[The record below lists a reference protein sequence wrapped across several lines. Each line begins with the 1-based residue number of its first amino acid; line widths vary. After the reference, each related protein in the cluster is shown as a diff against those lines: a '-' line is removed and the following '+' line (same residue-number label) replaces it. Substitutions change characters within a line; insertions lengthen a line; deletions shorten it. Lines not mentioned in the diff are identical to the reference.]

1 MTDTDTVSLNSA
13 DSINSTQLPQHQ
25 VNALQNADSRPSS
38 GDEEKNVAVTRTKSN
53 KVPLKDKRGILGQ
66 LVITP
71 EYEDARD
78 CSPMVKLI
86 IVAIIGFAAIT
97 GPMGSS
103 IMLPALDDIT
113 TDLNTSIS
121 IVNVAV
127 GVYLLALGIFP
138 LWWSAISERN
148 GRRSIYLVSFTL
160 FFAFSIGTALAPNI
174 SGLIILRVFQGG
186 CSASVQA
193 VGAGTISDLYEPK
206 ERGRAMGWYYL
217 GPLMGPFLAPILG
230 GVVGQVWGW
239 RATQWLLVIF
249 SGCNVILI
257 LFFLPETL
265 RRTDNLAAL
274 KTLIIKEDLES
285 VDEEIP
291 DEVLSRIASKI
302 SSTGGALHDRENDVI
317 LDPVLPSLSRYTTNK
332 STYSKKVAQEA
343 LDDEIRKTVEE
354 NPTKN
359 DLNHIK
365 TLLYDVIIRPMHSL
379 VLLLYPP
386 VVLVIS
392 YSSICFAVIY
402 FFNMSITYEYSREP
416 YNFKQ
421 IIVGLLYIPNSITY
435 VAASIIG
442 GRWTDHLLK
451 KHAMAHNGELAPE
464 SRIGWN
470 VVTAVV
476 LFPPACL
483 IFGWTIDYGVFWFVP
498 LIGTA
503 IFGFASMLLIGA
515 TVTYLVDTLPGKG
528 ATGVALNN
536 LIRQI
541 LAAIATFVVE
551 PALKGIGPG
560 ILFSILMGITT
571 LASVVLI
578 YLKRHG
584 DYYRENYDLTKYYE
598 KL

>member
-1 MTDTDTVSLNSA
+1 
-13 DSINSTQLPQHQ
+13 
-25 VNALQNADSRPSS
+25 
-38 GDEEKNVAVTRTKSN
+38 
-53 KVPLKDKRGILGQ
+53 
-66 LVITP
+66 
-71 EYEDARD
+71 
-78 CSPMVKLI
+78 
-86 IVAIIGFAAIT
+86 
-97 GPMGSS
+97 
-103 IMLPALDDIT
+103 
-113 TDLNTSIS
+113 
-121 IVNVAV
+121 
-127 GVYLLALGIFP
+127 
-138 LWWSAISERN
+138 
-148 GRRSIYLVSFTL
+148 
-160 FFAFSIGTALAPNI
+160 
-174 SGLIILRVFQGG
+174 
-186 CSASVQA
+186 
-193 VGAGTISDLYEPK
+193 
-206 ERGRAMGWYYL
+206 
-217 GPLMGPFLAPILG
+217 MGPFLAPILG

-265 RRTDNLAAL
+265 RRSDNLAAI
-274 KTLIIKEDLES
+274 KTLIVKEDLES
-285 VDEEIP
+285 VDEDIP
-291 DEVLSRIASKI
+291 DEVLSRIASRI
-302 SSTGGALHDRENDVI
+302 STSGGALHDHEHEVI
-317 LDPVLPSLSRYTTNK
+317 LDPGLPSLSRFTTNK
-332 STYSKKVAQEA
+332 STYSKKLAQEA
-343 LDDEIRKTVEE
+343 LDDEIRKTIQESSSE
-354 NPTKN
+354 NN
-359 DLNHIK
+359 LNHTK
-365 TLLYDVIIRPMHSL
+365 TLLYDVLIRPMHSV

-386 VVLVIS
+386 VVLAIS

-402 FFNMSITYEYSREP
+402 FFNMAITYEYSRDP

-442 GRWTDHLLK
+442 GRWTDYLLK
-451 KHAMAHNGELAPE
+451 KYAMAHNGELVPE